1 MAAVYHSA
9 LARRRRQCHSEAM
22 ELHPLNQ
29 SFSWQDPGGPFDLLG
44 ETQLQAFCETG
55 GFVFEDAFT
64 ADEIEAV
71 VQAIDPLEAL
81 AQEQLE
87 RQAEGTVGIARAGE
101 ITFSPHLVMRSPV
114 LKSFARHPLLV
125 RLVTDL
131 VGANPRL
138 YWDQLVYKK
147 PGTRDE
153 FPWHQD
159 NGYTFVEPQ
168 QYLTCWV
175 ALTDATEANGCPWIV
190 PGIHRHGTLAHRWTS
205 LGFQCFPDHPD
216 ALPMP
221 VNKGSIAVFSSLT
234 PHRTGPN
241 VTADT
246 RKSYILQYTADGATM
261 YPHNQA
267 PLPADNPDWQFLLD
281 DSDPEVSG

>member
-1 MAAVYHSA
+1 
-9 LARRRRQCHSEAM
+9 M
-22 ELHPLNQ
+22 ELHPRNQ
-29 SFSWQDPGGPFDLLG
+29 SFSWQDPSGPAHLLS
-44 ETQLQAFCETG
+44 EAQLRAYCEIG
-55 GFVFEDAFT
+55 GFVFENAFT
-64 ADEIEAV
+64 ADEIDAV
-71 VQAIDPLEAL
+71 VQAIDPLEAQ

-87 RQAEGTVGIARAGE
+87 QLSEGSVGIARAGE
-101 ITFSPHLVMRSPV
+101 ITFSPHLVTRSPI
-114 LKSFARHPLLV
+114 LKAFARHPLLV
-125 RLVTDL
+125 QLVTDL
-131 VGANPRL
+131 VGARPRL

-175 ALTDATEANGCPWIV
+175 ALTDANEANGCPWIV
-190 PGIHRHGTLAHRWTS
+190 PGIHRQGTLAHRWTR
-205 LGFQCFPDHPD
+205 LGFQCFADHPD
-216 ALPMP
+216 AVAMP
-221 VNKGSIAVFSSLT
+221 VKKGGIAVFSSLT

-241 VTADT
+241 LTADT

-267 PLPADNPDWQFLLD
+267 PIAANNPDWQFLLVD
-281 DSDPEVSG
+281 DDAEALT